1 MSFRSSNAALTP
13 LSAYLTAAMPD
24 TTPSLLAM
32 FLLMAASRGARS
44 AATKLAANDL
54 VSIPDPAP
62 MVFVIFAV
70 ALVFAAVVLV
80 LVPVVLLEELD
91 VTAVTMVYFS
101 LNRSTHWMSFTNHLI
116 RCT

>member
-1 MSFRSSNAALTP
+1 LTP
-13 LSAYLTAAMPD
+13 LSAYLTAAIPD
-24 TTPSLLAM
+24 TTASLLAM

-62 MVFVIFAV
+62 MVFVMFAV
-70 ALVFAAVVLV
+70 ALLFAAVVAV
-80 LVPVVLLEELD
+80 LVPVVLLEEVD

-101 LNRSTHWMSFTNHLI
+101 LNRSTHWVSLTKHSI